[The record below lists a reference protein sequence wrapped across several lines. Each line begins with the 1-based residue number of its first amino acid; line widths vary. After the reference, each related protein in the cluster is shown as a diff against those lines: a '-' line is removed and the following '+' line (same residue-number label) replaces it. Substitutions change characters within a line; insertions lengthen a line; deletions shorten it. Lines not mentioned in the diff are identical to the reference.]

1 MTAHLA
7 SSGTSQLKR
16 PIKWLGQDTP
26 DDFELYV
33 LDLPEPDEDDP
44 DDEQDSIEVDNML
57 SFFELEPI
65 PPQQPDA
72 TKQPPIQDSK
82 PSL

>member
-7 SSGTSQLKR
+7 SSSESQLKK
-16 PIKWLGQDTP
+16 PVKWLGQDTP

-57 SFFELEPI
+57 SFFEQEHI

-72 TKQPPIQDSK
+72 TNQAPIQGSK